1 MSDNVLGRYDWRSN
15 MDVPGGIPTGGYQP
29 PNVLRQGPMP
39 TGSERVSDW
48 LQQYLPA
55 NVLGDRVRAVAAPV
69 IASFGPDYYDMG
81 QEVGRGGNPGM
92 LAASLIPGM
101 RPATKAVQ
109 AAAGAG
115 ENVLAKGIR
124 AYHGSPHDFDR
135 FDLSKVGTGE
145 GAQAYGHGLYF
156 AEAEDVAKNYRDVL
170 SSGFNGRADD
180 ARSAAARAME
190 YHGGDKAKAIADL
203 EENAAGYAP
212 RAPILREAQRLI
224 ETDQWKP
231 GRMYE
236 VNIKANPED
245 FLDWDKPLSQQSEKV
260 RQAFIAS
267 SPNGDSIRMAL
278 SLPEL
283 EAEVARR
290 VAAKDYTL
298 ETQKVIERRD
308 AARKAASA
316 GVHDRSLNSMMYDI
330 DPTAA
335 NGGAEVSRRLRDAGI
350 PGIKYLDQGSR
361 TAGEGSRNYVVFD
374 DAMVEILRKY
384 GLLPPAAVGGAAM
397 TGQSGEAQ
405 AMP

>member
-1 MSDNVLGRYDWRSN
+1 MSDNVLGQYDWRSN

-135 FDLSKVGTGE
+135 FDLSKIGTGE

-260 RQAFIAS
+260 RQAFPPDLHAM
-267 SPNGDSIRMAL
+267 PGARAHDVLAERVVPPLPADADSGWT
-278 SLPEL
+278 S
-283 EAEVARR
+283 VVNTTNDR
-290 VAAKDYTL
+290 VM
-298 ETQKVIERRD
+298 RRD
-308 AARKAASA
+308 MAARK
-316 GVHDRSLNSMMYDI
+316 
-330 DPTAA
+330 
-335 NGGAEVSRRLRDAGI
+335 LREAGI

-397 TGQSGEAQ
+397 AGQSGEAQ

>member
-1 MSDNVLGRYDWRSN
+1 MSDNVLGRYDWRSS

-81 QEVGRGGNPGM
+81 QDVARGGNPGM

-115 ENVLAKGIR
+115 ENVLVKGIR

-135 FDLSKVGTGE
+135 FDLSKIGTGE

-156 AEAEDVAKNYRDVL
+156 AENEGV
-170 SSGFNGRADD
+170 
-180 ARSAAARAME
+180 ARSYREGLSRMAPAID
-190 YHGGDKAKAIADL
+190 GKAVLESHADGSLPQIIADKIGIPRS
-203 EENAAGYAP
+203 EGIGAANIMADSVRTGRP
-212 RAPILREAQRLI
+212 IGDILREKITREKSLYGSSTTEAWANKLEDI
-224 ETDQWKP
+224 SPNASP

-260 RQAFIAS
+260 RQAFPPDLHAM
-267 SPNGDSIRMAL
+267 PGARAHDVLAERVVPPLPADADSGWT
-278 SLPEL
+278 S
-283 EAEVARR
+283 VVNTTNDR
-290 VAAKDYTL
+290 VM
-298 ETQKVIERRD
+298 RRD
-308 AARKAASA
+308 MAARK
-316 GVHDRSLNSMMYDI
+316 
-330 DPTAA
+330 
-335 NGGAEVSRRLRDAGI
+335 LREAGI

-397 TGQSGEAQ
+397 AGQSGEAQ

>member
-135 FDLSKVGTGE
+135 FDLSKIGTGE

-260 RQAFIAS
+260 RQAFPPDLHAM
-267 SPNGDSIRMAL
+267 PGARAHDVLAERVVPPLPADADSGWT
-278 SLPEL
+278 S
-283 EAEVARR
+283 VVNTTNDR
-290 VAAKDYTL
+290 VM
-298 ETQKVIERRD
+298 RRD
-308 AARKAASA
+308 MAARK
-316 GVHDRSLNSMMYDI
+316 
-330 DPTAA
+330 
-335 NGGAEVSRRLRDAGI
+335 LREAGI

-397 TGQSGEAQ
+397 AGQSGEAQ